1 MEYKVHQQSGILL
14 NANEASYCL
23 DSDILE
29 EIKNNL
35 DAISLNRYPDTTCKK
50 LHESYASLLGVDFSW
65 VLSGNGSDQM
75 IGFLV
80 QKYLGYNKK
89 LYTISPDFSMYD
101 YYAQAYGSEVL
112 KFQTC
117 EDGSF
122 SIDSFIEF
130 GKENKVD
137 MILFSNPNNPT
148 GHVITKKEMIQIASA
163 FCDKPVVFDE
173 AYMEFATESAID
185 LLNEYPNVFVL
196 RTLSKAYGLAGIRCG
211 FMISQKVP
219 SLQASFVP
227 YALNSVTQMIACTV
241 LKYANRFTE
250 RIEDIKC
257 ERDRMYD
264 VLSSYQKL
272 IVYPSNANFIY
283 GKSQYKN
290 RMMQLL
296 AKENIVIRNYDNEC
310 FRITVSNHEENE
322 LVLRVLKRF
331 EEE

>member
-14 NANEASYCL
+14 NANEASYSL
-23 DSDILE
+23 DADILD
-29 EIKNNL
+29 EIKSNL
-35 DAISLNRYPDTTCKK
+35 DTISLNRYPDTTCKK
-50 LHESYASLLGVDFSW
+50 LHESYASLIGVDASW

-80 QKYLGYNKK
+80 QKFLGKDKK
-89 LYTISPDFSMYD
+89 LCTLAPDFSMYD

-112 KFQTC
+112 KFQTL

-122 SIDSFIEF
+122 SIDSFIDF

-148 GHVITKKEMIQIASA
+148 GHVISKTEMIQIASS
-163 FCDKPVVFDE
+163 FCNIPVVFDE
-173 AYMEFATESAID
+173 AYMEFADESAID
-185 LLNEYPNVFVL
+185 LLAKYPNVFVL

-219 SLQASFVP
+219 SLQSSFVP

-241 LKYANRFTE
+241 LKYANRYDS
-250 RIEDIKC
+250 RIEDIKH
-257 ERDRMYD
+257 ERDRMYE
-264 VLSSYQKL
+264 VLSSFKKL
-272 IVYPSNANFIY
+272 VVYPSCANFIY
-283 GKSQYKN
+283 GKSQYKK
-290 RMMQLL
+290 RMMELL
-296 AKENIVIRNYDNEC
+296 AEEDIVIRNYDNEC
-310 FRITVSNHEENE
+310 FRITVSNQEENE
-322 LVLRVLKRF
+322 LVLQVLKRF